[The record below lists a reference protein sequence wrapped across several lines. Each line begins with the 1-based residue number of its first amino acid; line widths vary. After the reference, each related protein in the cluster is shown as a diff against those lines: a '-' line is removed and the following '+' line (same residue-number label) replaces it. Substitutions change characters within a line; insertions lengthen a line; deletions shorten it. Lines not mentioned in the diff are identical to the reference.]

1 MMMPLTHTSPALID
15 EIILIDFVA
24 LFFGNRYGVDT
35 LVPRQKVVSK

>member
-1 MMMPLTHTSPALID
+1 MLLPQIHASPALID

-24 LFFGNRYGVDT
+24 LSFGNRYGVDT